1 MTTPL
6 ARRSVLR
13 VALAFG
19 MVAALVN
26 CGGSGDSSSD
36 TRQRN
41 SALEECLPGDPNET
55 TTTIENDPCA
65 ETTTTLYEEAKQ
77 TVTCEVT
84 WEPAAVNGWVTAC
97 PEATWLDIS
106 YPNAAGGSSGGS
118 NQGNP
123 SNRLAF
129 GQYAEGTA
137 TVTVHIEKDGVQVAS
152 GSVQF
157 QTNVTATQSFTYEAP
172 AAETSTTVAATEYE
186 GPEVTCAVTWQT
198 GSSTITSCDG
208 TTGMQTQFYN
218 EAGEEVG
225 NAGALSENPAS
236 GIAVPDGARYVDV
249 KILIA
254 SAFGPENEPVG
265 VVRLDT
271 TTDGSNST
279 FVYRRAVSAP
289 VDTTPVDTTPVDTT
303 PVDTTPTE
311 PTSSPRDAIA
321 NTISVQ
327 EVPCPVTY
335 TAATRTVR
343 LCENFDRTVGAAFDD
358 EGKFSETVETGYGD
372 SFVLPAQ
379 LVTGGGARYVRIA
392 AGQNMSGVEGGI
404 PVFRGEGILDL
415 GDGGQDVEGTI
426 YVSPSGQEALNSGGF
441 PDYFQVELT
450 NAGLFDIDEI
460 EENQFAFVTLNG
472 KVFAEYENVKPPSNW
487 DEGEPLAWRA
497 YQNDGFGL
505 PRLVGSGM
513 LALGSSAEIDF
524 ANPFFELNSQR
535 VELLTEEGAGAGP
548 STEGLSE
555 DPCGAVDPYMITTP
569 ITPSRTNMV
578 TLTVATDC
586 DSADSMLGL
595 VVYDYDNDWIPLFSQ
610 FKSTRYS
617 TRLVATTFLADGEYD
632 ILWGDYDLVGVHEYV
647 VNGGGSGATCHHP
660 RLDVDAERMKATL
673 SNCDPGGHRMR
684 VYAEPMFWTDWEE
697 DIRLPFKDNVID
709 LQMVPWDGYFRVN
722 LRIDDS
728 FEPDFVTCVKSCD
741 TAEFADD
748 GVETT
753 FDASSFSQDAG
764 VSVTSTCSAPDAPAG
779 DGWTRQGDWAYTDLY
794 RSAGRGAYVY
804 EAWQWLGDTPFEN
817 PTEPKT
823 WKAHMPDNGRILAV
837 TSCSSWWLNEAN
849 WNSIGTTKRGILA
862 TEITASMPN
871 RPSND
876 RFENAPAIEP
886 GVGAIQFTNVSAT
899 NEPGEMG
906 IEYSNSADAGQ
917 FHSVWFKYTPE
928 ESGRASFRLT
938 EYSFDVL
945 MRVTSVDSE
954 GRTILLDEA
963 EMWRGDSFWCDCDYS
978 SEETVSFAAKAGTTY
993 YIQIT
998 NEDYENAVGTA
1009 ILLVNGGG
1017 GVTVEVPLGDETFT
1031 SASDLQQQAPTTTV
1045 PPVTTTSTTTA
1056 PAPADTVAP
1065 GSPTTTAAA
1074 TPAEQGY
1081 SAARDQG
1088 SRNEVVTVLAPVGD
1102 APATVEARKDAR
1114 TVEIPVTDLYGT
1126 VSATSVNVDT
1136 ARSLLIRQP
1145 GRRPVRVR
1153 PSDRTVTVPV
1163 GTETTDL
1170 SIVATTTDGK
1180 SVAAPL
1186 TVKKTVAPLVKVTGT
1201 DDGGSG
1207 LPMLPIGIALAVLV
1221 GVATFF
1227 FTRRRGAAP
1236 AGDAPT
1242 ED

>member
-1 MTTPL
+1 
-6 ARRSVLR
+6 
-13 VALAFG
+13 

-65 ETTTTLYEEAKQ
+65 ETTTTLYENESK
-77 TVTCEVT
+77 TLTC
-84 WEPAAVNGWVTAC
+84 
-97 PEATWLDIS
+97 DIS
-106 YPNAAGGSSGGS
+106 WDAIERVLTPCEAVDAAKIGFRDGNGILIGEVEAQR
-118 NQGNP
+118 NTPLTLPDGTVALIGRVQIAGLNP
-123 SNRLAF
+123 SFETSLASASINDF
-129 GQYAEGTA
+129 TWIFFDVNTSQSKT
-137 TVTVHIEKDGVQVAS
+137 IEYRTRPQ
-152 GSVQF
+152 
-157 QTNVTATQSFTYEAP
+157 
-172 AAETSTTVAATEYE
+172 ETSTTVADTEYE

-198 GSSTITSCDG
+198 GSFTITSCDG
-208 TTGMQTQFYN
+208 TTGMQLQFYN
-218 EAGEEVG
+218 EANEKVG
-225 NAGALSENPAS
+225 NAGTLSENPAS
-236 GIAVPDGARYVDV
+236 GIAVPDGARYLDV
-249 KILIA
+249 TIFIA

-265 VVRLDT
+265 IVRLDT
-271 TTDGSNST
+271 STDGSNST

-289 VDTTPVDTTPVDTT
+289 IDTTPVDTTPVDTT

-372 SFVLPAQ
+372 SFVLPVQ
-379 LVTGGGARYVRIA
+379 LVSGGGARYVRIA
-392 AGQNMSGVEGGI
+392 TGQIMSGLEGGI

-450 NAGLFDIDEI
+450 NAGLFDIDDI

-548 STEGLSE
+548 SGEGLSE

-632 ILWGDYDLVGVHEYV
+632 ILWGDYDLVGIHEYV

-684 VYAEPMFWTDWEE
+684 VYAEPMFWTDMDE

-709 LQMVPWDGYFRVN
+709 LQMVPWDGYFEIN

-728 FEPDFVTCVKSCD
+728 FEPDFVTCVKACD

-779 DGWTRQGDWAYTDLY
+779 DGWTPDGGWAYTDLY

-817 PTEPKT
+817 PTQPKT
-823 WKAHMPDNGRILAV
+823 WKAHMPDNGKILAV
-837 TSCSSWWLNEAN
+837 TGCTSWWFNEAN
-849 WNSIGTTKRGILA
+849 WNYVATTKRGILA

-998 NEDYENAVGTA
+998 NEDWESAVGTA

-1017 GVTVEVPLGDETFT
+1017 GETVEVPLGDETFT

-1126 VSATSVNVDT
+1126 VSATSANVDT

-1207 LPMLPIGIALAVLV
+1207 LPMLPVGIALAVLV

-1227 FTRRRGAAP
+1227 FTRRRSAAP

>member
-1 MTTPL
+1 
-6 ARRSVLR
+6 
-13 VALAFG
+13 

-97 PEATWLDIS
+97 PEATWLEIS
-106 YPNAAGGSSGGS
+106 YPNAAGGSSGSS

-157 QTNVTATQSFTYEAP
+157 QTNVTATQSFIYEAP
-172 AAETSTTVAATEYE
+172 KEADPNAEVEVSCTLSWDPGTNVLTSCPNIHLWWELLDEKGFSQGNGSITGLSASIDPAGWDSLSVRSYAVLAVDYDGSSGLGGNPTRMSELKLSEKSSDTFTYKALASTLSTTT
-186 GPEVTCAVTWQT
+186 
-198 GSSTITSCDG
+198 TS
-208 TTGMQTQFYN
+208 
-218 EAGEEVG
+218 
-225 NAGALSENPAS
+225 
-236 GIAVPDGARYVDV
+236 
-249 KILIA
+249 
-254 SAFGPENEPVG
+254 
-265 VVRLDT
+265 
-271 TTDGSNST
+271 
-279 FVYRRAVSAP
+279 P
-289 VDTTPVDTTPVDTT
+289 VDSTPVDTTPVDTT

-335 TAATRTVR
+335 TAATRTVK

-379 LVTGGGARYVRIA
+379 LVSGGGARYVRIA
-392 AGQNMSGVEGGI
+392 AGQIMSGLEGGI

-450 NAGLFDIDEI
+450 NAGLFDIDDI

-535 VELLTEEGAGAGP
+535 VELLTEEGVGAGP

-632 ILWGDYDLVGVHEYV
+632 ILWGDYDLVGIHEYV

-684 VYAEPMFWTDWEE
+684 VYAEPMFWTDMDE

-709 LQMVPWDGYFRVN
+709 LQMVPWDGYFEIN

-728 FEPDFVTCVKSCD
+728 FEPDFVTCVKACD

-779 DGWTRQGDWAYTDLY
+779 DGWTPDGGWANTDLY

-817 PTEPKT
+817 PTQPKT

-837 TSCSSWWLNEAN
+837 TGCTSWWFNEAN
-849 WNSIGTTKRGILA
+849 WNYVATTKRGILA

-928 ESGRASFRLT
+928 ESGRASFRVT
-938 EYSFDVL
+938 DYNFDVL

-963 EMWRGDSFWCDCDYS
+963 EMWLGDSFWCDCDNS
-978 SEETVSFAAKAGTTY
+978 AAETVSFPAKAGTTY

-1009 ILLVNGGG
+1009 TLLVNGGEG
-1017 GVTVEVPLGDETFT
+1017 ETVKVPLGDENFS
-1031 SASDLQQQAPTTTV
+1031 SAAELQQQAPTTTV
-1045 PPVTTTSTTTA
+1045 PPVTTTSTTAA

-1126 VSATSVNVDT
+1126 VSAASANVDT
-1136 ARSLLIRQP
+1136 ARSLVIRQP

-1186 TVKKTVAPLVKVTGT
+1186 TVKKTVAPLVKVTGS

-1227 FTRRRGAAP
+1227 FTRRRSAAP

>member
-1 MTTPL
+1 
-6 ARRSVLR
+6 
-13 VALAFG
+13 

-84 WEPAAVNGWVTAC
+84 WEPAAVSGTVTAC
-97 PEATWLDIS
+97 AEATWLEVD
-106 YPNAAGGSSGGS
+106 YPGPNGNRKGVSNEGGK
-118 NQGNP
+118 GN
-123 SNRLAF
+123 STTF
-129 GQYAEGTA
+129 GQYGEGTA
-137 TVTVHIEKDGVQVAS
+137 IVKVHILGADGSTEIAVGTVE
-152 GSVQF
+152 F
-157 QTNVTATQSFTYEAP
+157 QTNVAATSSFTYEAEP
-172 AAETSTTVAATEYE
+172 QLDPNREVEVSCTISWDPGTNTLTSCPNVQLWWELVDSNGLSQRNGSTTASS
-186 GPEVTCAVTWQT
+186 VTIDPAGLDSLNIRAYAVLAVDYD
-198 GSSTITSCDG
+198 GSSG
-208 TTGMQTQFYN
+208 FG
-218 EAGEEVG
+218 G
-225 NAGALSENPAS
+225 NPTKVSQLNLAEQGSDTFTYKA
-236 GIAVPDGARYVDV
+236 
-249 KILIA
+249 IA
-254 SAFGPENEPVG
+254 ST
-265 VVRLDT
+265 LST
-271 TTDGSNST
+271 TTTSP
-279 FVYRRAVSAP
+279 A
-289 VDTTPVDTTPVDTT
+289 DTTPVDTTPVDTT

-335 TAATRTVR
+335 TAATRTVK

-372 SFVLPAQ
+372 SFVLPVQ
-379 LVTGGGARYVRIA
+379 LVSGGGARYVRIA
-392 AGQNMSGVEGGI
+392 TGQIMSGLEGGI

-450 NAGLFDIDEI
+450 NAGLFDIDDI

-548 STEGLSE
+548 SGEGLSE

-632 ILWGDYDLVGVHEYV
+632 ILWGDYDLVGIHEYV

-684 VYAEPMFWTDWEE
+684 VYAEPMFWTDMDE

-709 LQMVPWDGYFRVN
+709 LQMVPWDGYFEIN

-728 FEPDFVTCVKSCD
+728 FEPDFVTCVKACD

-764 VSVTSTCSAPDAPAG
+764 VSVTSTCSSPDAPAG
-779 DGWTRQGDWAYTDLY
+779 DGWTPDGGWAYTDLY

-817 PTEPKT
+817 PTQPKT
-823 WKAHMPDNGRILAV
+823 WKAHMPDNGKILAV
-837 TSCSSWWLNEAN
+837 TGCTSWWFNEAN
-849 WNSIGTTKRGILA
+849 WNYVATTKRGILA

-954 GRTILLDEA
+954 GRTILLDEG

-998 NEDYENAVGTA
+998 NEDWESAVGTA

-1017 GVTVEVPLGDETFT
+1017 GETVEVPLGDETFT

-1126 VSATSVNVDT
+1126 VSATSANVDT

-1186 TVKKTVAPLVKVTGT
+1186 TVKKTVAPLVKVTGS

-1227 FTRRRGAAP
+1227 FTRRRSAAP